1 MAGVNKVISVGNLGK
16 DPEVRHLEG
25 GVSVAHFTLATN
37 EYYKDKQ
44 GNRVERTEWHNI
56 SAWRGLAHMADK
68 YLKKGQQVYI
78 EGKLRTR
85 QYQDKDQQTRY
96 ITEIIAD
103 EISMLGGRP
112 QGPGNGVGML
122 WRSCGRAAAYLPARA
137 GNGPAALLK
146 GSRYLCCFL
155 KKAFCTWPGLFS
167 LSPCTSQRVPF

>member
-1 MAGVNKVISVGNLGK
+1 MAFSILYFLTCNNMAGVNKVILVGNLGK

-56 SAWRGLAHMADK
+56 SAWRGLADMADK

-112 QGPGNGVGML
+112 QETNEATVEPVDL
-122 WRSCGRAAAYLPARA
+122 VAVEAAHSFRQEPELDQLP
-137 GNGPAALLK
+137 
-146 GSRYLCCFL
+146 F
-155 KKAFCTWPGLFS
+155 
-167 LSPCTSQRVPF
+167 

>member
-1 MAGVNKVISVGNLGK
+1 MASVNKVILIGHLGK

-25 GVSVAHFTLATN
+25 GNSVANFTMATN

-56 SAWRGLAHMADK
+56 SAWRGLADMADK
-68 YLKKGQQVYI
+68 FLKKGQQVYI

-112 QGPGNGVGML
+112 QGANGATGEAN
-122 WRSCGRAAAYLPARA
+122 GTAAAETQQTFRQEPELDQLP
-137 GNGPAALLK
+137 
-146 GSRYLCCFL
+146 F
-155 KKAFCTWPGLFS
+155 
-167 LSPCTSQRVPF
+167 

>member
-1 MAGVNKVISVGNLGK
+1 MAGVNKVILVGNLGK

-44 GNRVERTEWHNI
+44 GTRVERTEWHNI
-56 SAWRGLAHMADK
+56 SAWRGLADMADK

-112 QGPGNGVGML
+112 QGSGAVATATEAPE
-122 WRSCGRAAAYLPARA
+122 AAVEAAHSFRQEPELDQLP
-137 GNGPAALLK
+137 
-146 GSRYLCCFL
+146 F
-155 KKAFCTWPGLFS
+155 
-167 LSPCTSQRVPF
+167 

>member
-1 MAGVNKVISVGNLGK
+1 MAGVNKVILVGNLGK

-44 GNRVERTEWHNI
+44 GTRVERTEWHNI
-56 SAWRGLAHMADK
+56 SAWRGLAEMADK
-68 YLKKGQQVYI
+68 FLKKGQQVYI

-103 EISMLGGRP
+103 EISMLG
-112 QGPGNGVGML
+112 
-122 WRSCGRAAAYLPARA
+122 ARLGSSA
-137 GNGPAALLK
+137 GAPAASEAEQSVSFRQEPELDQL
-146 GSRYLCCFL
+146 
-155 KKAFCTWPGLFS
+155 
-167 LSPCTSQRVPF
+167 PF

>member
-1 MAGVNKVISVGNLGK
+1 MAGVNKVILVGNLGK

-56 SAWRGLAHMADK
+56 SAWRGLADMADK
-68 YLKKGQQVYI
+68 YLKKGQQVYV

-103 EISMLGGRP
+103 EISMLGHRP
-112 QGPGNGVGML
+112 QANG
-122 WRSCGRAAAYLPARA
+122 AAASSTEASAAVAEPQQSFRQEPELDQLP
-137 GNGPAALLK
+137 
-146 GSRYLCCFL
+146 F
-155 KKAFCTWPGLFS
+155 
-167 LSPCTSQRVPF
+167 

>member
-1 MAGVNKVISVGNLGK
+1 MARSILYFLTCNNMAGVNKVILVGNLGK

-44 GNRVERTEWHNI
+44 GTRVERTEWHNI
-56 SAWRGLAHMADK
+56 SAWRGLADMADK
-68 YLKKGQQVYI
+68 FLKKGQQVYI

-112 QGPGNGVGML
+112 QGPGNTPE
-122 WRSCGRAAAYLPARA
+122 AAGAVAEPQHTFRQEPELDQLP
-137 GNGPAALLK
+137 
-146 GSRYLCCFL
+146 F
-155 KKAFCTWPGLFS
+155 
-167 LSPCTSQRVPF
+167 